1 MRSTASSNDASGATP
16 HGSDTAVRRAAYF
29 GMRRRPTVMIVQSA
43 VILTDRVSRQNSR
56 LPLSTWVQSFETPV
70 EEGGGVGARARQAD
84 QWRYDSCR
92 QIGWSEP
99 RGCHDFQRLDLG
111 GHSDRKST
119 RLNSSH

>member
-1 MRSTASSNDASGATP
+1 MRWPSRPTATCWK
-16 HGSDTAVRRAAYF
+16 
-29 GMRRRPTVMIVQSA
+29 RRRPTVMIVQSA

-70 EEGGGVGARARQAD
+70 EEGGWVGDRARQAD

-99 RGCHDFQRLDLG
+99 RGCHDFQCLDLG
-111 GHSDRKST
+111 GALHRSEEHTSELQSLMRISYAVFC
-119 RLNSSH
+119 L